1 VHADFYVIAT
11 GNPSRFHGR
20 LELPMSLQTR
30 FTTVLLQPIQPDELM
45 LIIKDKAPGMPDDEA
60 RRWCSAFFEAKR
72 DTPTLTTRALLEA
85 LKGTSG
91 CSTDASEMKPLTATA
106 AAAVVDDCELQQPS
120 PSKHFNRNVGR
131 GRIAVCA
138 AATVVLGEKL
148 FGVQVHR
155 MICLY
160 SLRL

>member
-1 VHADFYVIAT
+1 MHADFYVIAT

-72 DTPTLTTRALLEA
+72 ATPMLTSRALWEA
-85 LKGTSG
+85 LKVCSDGASG
-91 CSTDASEMKPLTATA
+91 IYRAPDRHSRRC
-106 AAAVVDDCELQQPS
+106 C
-120 PSKHFNRNVGR
+120 
-131 GRIAVCA
+131 
-138 AATVVLGEKL
+138 
-148 FGVQVHR
+148 
-155 MICLY
+155 CL
-160 SLRL
+160 